1 MCKRGYPIFTT
12 RIMAESHLQRC
23 GQIACFLSRAAP
35 LHPSSKEKVKNCA
48 RANPATLRM
57 QAR

>member
-1 MCKRGYPIFTT
+1 MMG
-12 RIMAESHLQRC
+12 
-23 GQIACFLSRAAP
+23 
-35 LHPSSKEKVKNCA
+35 SKEGNALMERESELSPYRPMVQKTQKNVKKCA

>member
-1 MCKRGYPIFTT
+1 MCKRDTPYLPLGLWLNHICNGAGRLLASCLGPP
-12 RIMAESHLQRC
+12 
-23 GQIACFLSRAAP
+23 P